1 MTQLSLHTSDFCVAP
16 VHGHG
21 QLACNNTK
29 NESLYSMRHAKLL
42 TNSRIDCFDDGLE
55 HILFGM
61 HGQSIAETLPPV
73 RAEQGTSSR
82 QMKCACVIGGGNLTK
97 QGTCRV
103 ALHLQIA
110 STQSLPQE
118 QQQHSRAPVTALP
131 AAVGAVDSIQTR
143 QSSAERD
150 LLAQEQEHSNR
161 EGSATGPAV
170 TETAAA
176 AAEAAVLASCE
187 VAQQVLQQLQCL
199 EASTV
204 AGLMVHNIPCCIY
217 NISDCSQ
224 LLLLYILTV
233 QQLLAGP
240 LLLQS

>member
-1 MTQLSLHTSDFCVAP
+1 MST
-16 VHGHG
+16 
-21 QLACNNTK
+21 
-29 NESLYSMRHAKLL
+29 SMRHFWC
-42 TNSRIDCFDDGLE
+42 NR
-55 HILFGM
+55 
-61 HGQSIAETLPPV
+61 
-73 RAEQGTSSR
+73 RN
-82 QMKCACVIGGGNLTK
+82 NLTK

-110 STQSLPQE
+110 STQNLPQV
-118 QQQHSRAPVTALP
+118 QQQHSRALVAAPP
-131 AAVGAVDSIQTR
+131 AVEGAVDGIQTR

-150 LLAQEQEHSNR
+150 LLAQEQEHRNR

-204 AGLMVHNIPCCIY
+204 VRLMVRHIPYCMYI
-217 NISDCSQ
+217 NSDCSK
-224 LLLLYILTV
+224 LLLR
-233 QQLLAGP
+233 
-240 LLLQS
+240 